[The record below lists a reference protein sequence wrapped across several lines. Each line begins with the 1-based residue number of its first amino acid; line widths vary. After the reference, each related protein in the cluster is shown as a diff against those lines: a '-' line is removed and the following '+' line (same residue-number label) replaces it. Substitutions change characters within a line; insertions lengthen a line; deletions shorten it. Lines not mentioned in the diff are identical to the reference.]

1 MLPEAEVVLSLDAQ
15 SRYDTAYQLTRDA
28 LTVHQ
33 HINLAFAINDTTA
46 WGAINACNDL
56 RIDRREAQR
65 HQNTARAAQPMGDPA
80 VG

>member
-1 MLPEAEVVLSLDAQ
+1 MACASILPDAEVVLSLDAQ

-33 HINLAFAINDTTA
+33 QINLIFAINDITA

-56 RIDRREAQR
+56 HIDR
-65 HQNTARAAQPMGDPA
+65 NTSWCCPLAWKAIR
-80 VG
+80 